1 MNTAARRTQASTGT
15 AQRNEVSRGER
26 RGSPPP
32 VVEAQRVRANANAA
46 SRSRVYIAAENRLL
60 REALSR
66 MLTGQGDIDVVG
78 FSSKGPFQVEGL
90 LDEKA
95 DILLLTSRGSLG
107 EDVFVIRQVRL
118 TAPTVRILLVG
129 MTEDETEFFQYVRA
143 GIRGYLPRDASAEDV
158 LKAMHA
164 VQAGEVVCPGS
175 LCALL
180 FRFFEREAT
189 SVHSA
194 TIHPRLGLTRREQ
207 QIVPLIAQGL
217 TNKEIANQFCL
228 SEQTV
233 KNHLYRMKH
242 KVGAGDRFGIVHLC
256 RTQRFLV

>member
-1 MNTAARRTQASTGT
+1 MNTAVRRTAVLPGS
-15 AQRNEVSRGER
+15 AQRHELERGER
-26 RGSPPP
+26 RGSLAATEEQARNRTNGEP
-32 VVEAQRVRANANAA
+32 QRRA
-46 SRSRVYIAAENRLL
+46 RVYIAAENRLL

-66 MLTGQGDIDVVG
+66 TLTRQEDIDVVG
-78 FSSKGPFQVEGL
+78 LHCTGPFRVEGL
-90 LDEKA
+90 IEEKV
-95 DILLLTSRGSLG
+95 DILLLTSRGSLA
-107 EDVFVIRQVRL
+107 EDIFVIRQARL

-143 GIRGYLPRDASAEDV
+143 GVRGYLPRDASAEDV
-158 LKAMHA
+158 LEAMKAVHA
-164 VQAGEVVCPGS
+164 GGAVCPGS

-180 FRFFEREAT
+180 FQFFEREAT

-194 TIHPRLGLTRREQ
+194 SIHPRLGLTRREQ

-233 KNHLYRMKH
+233 KNHLYRMKR
-242 KVGAGDRFGIVHLC
+242 KVGADDRFGIVHLC
-256 RTQRFLV
+256 RMQGFLV

>member
-1 MNTAARRTQASTGT
+1 MNTVTRQSPLSPGRN
-15 AQRNEVSRGER
+15 QRNTLIRREG
-26 RGSPPP
+26 RGSLAATEIP
-32 VVEAQRVRANANAA
+32 ERAKA
-46 SRSRVYIAAENRLL
+46 SGGMEQHARVYIAAENRVL
-60 REALSR
+60 RETLSR
-66 MLTGQGDIDVVG
+66 MLVRQGDIDVVG
-78 FSSKGPFQVEGL
+78 IDSAGPFRMEGL
-90 LDEKA
+90 ISEQA
-95 DILLLTSRGSLG
+95 DILLLTSRGSLA
-107 EDVFVIRQVRL
+107 EDIFVIRQVRL

-129 MTEDETEFFQYVRA
+129 MAEDETEFFQYVRA

-158 LKAMHA
+158 VEAMQA
-164 VQAGEVVCPGS
+164 VHAGEAVCPGS

-207 QIVPLIAQGL
+207 QIVPLIALGL

-256 RTQRFLV
+256 RTQGFLV